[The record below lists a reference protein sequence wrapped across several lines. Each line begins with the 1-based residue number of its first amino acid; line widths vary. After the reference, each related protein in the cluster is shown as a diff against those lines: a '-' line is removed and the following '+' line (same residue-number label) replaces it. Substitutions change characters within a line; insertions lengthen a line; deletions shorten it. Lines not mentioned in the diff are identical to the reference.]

1 MELFVYLL
9 GMLHFC
15 QASVTEM
22 SSFRGFSKEIMN
34 DPEIMEYP
42 IQFESPLNLTLFE
55 CAILMN
61 KKRTDLAPLGTSQE
75 DDRCEIRKFPPLLLK
90 PVKAGPFSV
99 KFLFVDK
106 SPYVLDK
113 TLWEK
118 LIFVLFLDES
128 KKFFKDQYLG
138 FTKGAEAV
146 LPGQSYDGMI
156 FSEKSPFPG
165 PFGTLAWNVDASTL
179 KTIQV
184 QSTET
189 KKFTLLFWYKLDLEP
204 TERHRIMSNDKI
216 VFFATNAPSQ
226 NHPICQYQNMLFD
239 VSSTTTLPI
248 QSWAHIAIAGEWSA
262 ENVTTTITYY
272 LNGVKTGDTSLSGF
286 DATIGT
292 NELVVGDTSIKGHLS
307 SLMFFGEA
315 LPAEDIVDLMNL
327 KRF

>member
-1 MELFVYLL
+1 MRSVKLGAKHVVLPLLKKHVTIFFKPVVRLSCIKMELFVYLL

-34 DPEIMEYP
+34 DP
-42 IQFESPLNLTLFE
+42 
-55 CAILMN
+55 
-61 KKRTDLAPLGTSQE
+61 GTSQE